1 MGAPHLVIGGLA
13 RRAGVNVETI
23 RYYERVGLM
32 RPPPRTAGGY
42 RVYGEDDATRLLF
55 IRRAREL
62 GFTLDQVRDLLRLAD
77 DREHSC
83 AEARGLAVAHLADV
97 RAKLADLR
105 RMERVLEQMVA
116 GCADGSLPECPILE
130 ALSRWE

>member
-1 MGAPHLVIGGLA
+1 MGAPHLVIGRLA

-42 RVYGEDDATRLLF
+42 RVYGEGDATRLRF

-62 GFTLDQVRDLLRLAD
+62 GFTLDQVRDLLRLAE

-83 AEARGLAVAHLADV
+83 AEARGLASAHLADV

-105 RMERVLEQMVA
+105 RMERVLEEMVA
-116 GCADGSLPECPILE
+116 RCADGSLPECPILE